1 MLLLIHL
8 KKLDYICKHSYLE
21 SGVDTEAPGCW
32 IHTGYILSVV
42 YFFKGQFLSV
52 KPTHREE
59 CGVNTLQAF
68 ALWHQPCLSKK
79 ATCYH
84 YLTLNN
90 KHPKMSQGT
99 RGALCL
105 PNGGSSHYFIFNISF
120 MSSSTLTNKNEQIF
134 KLMHPILVVIVYS
147 RRRVSNSWPGD
158 HFRLVLRC

>member
-99 RGALCL
+99 RGRSVYQMVAPVITLFLIYHSCL
-105 PNGGSSHYFIFNISF
+105 LQHSQTK
-120 MSSSTLTNKNEQIF
+120 MNKFLN
-134 KLMHPILVVIVYS
+134 
-147 RRRVSNSWPGD
+147 
-158 HFRLVLRC
+158 